1 VGDNGPSFSFQAR
14 CCLRKR
20 GRLQHESNESMA
32 FENGSMIVLLRIVHN
47 EANPESA
54 NDLHRNGVL
63 AIDQVPNLATLQ
75 IPNIS

>member
-1 VGDNGPSFSFQAR
+1 
-14 CCLRKR
+14 
-20 GRLQHESNESMA
+20 MA

-54 NDLHRNGVL
+54 NDPLRNGVL